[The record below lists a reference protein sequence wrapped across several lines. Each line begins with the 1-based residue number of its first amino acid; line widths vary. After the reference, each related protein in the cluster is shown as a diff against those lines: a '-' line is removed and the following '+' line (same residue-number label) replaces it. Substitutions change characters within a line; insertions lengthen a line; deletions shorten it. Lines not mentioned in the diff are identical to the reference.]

1 MRICV
6 QVATPLPVINLGKIL
21 IPFYN
26 IFLLLFLGQFLGV
39 LGNDVASRLS
49 IEVKT
54 RNLNDM
60 GQCKAGLEVD
70 FVRVDTYQRSKRS
83 HASRK
88 PRSGDTVKT
97 EGKVGAEINVEARTD
112 TGGSRSFSFSVK
124 GEAEFRVTRSKRQ
137 SEDGN
142 VSKPGSDING
152 SSPSSDNNG
161 SNPGNSGGN
170 SGNSGGGGGFGWR
183 R

>member
-1 MRICV
+1 
-6 QVATPLPVINLGKIL
+6 
-21 IPFYN
+21 
-26 IFLLLFLGQFLGV
+26 
-39 LGNDVASRLS
+39 
-49 IEVKT
+49 
-54 RNLNDM
+54 M

-97 EGKVGAEINVEARTD
+97 ERKVSGEINVEARTD

-137 SEDGN
+137 SEDNN
-142 VSKPGSDING
+142 VSKPGSDNTGGNPGSDDNG
-152 SSPSSDNNG
+152 SDPGSDNNGSDPGSDNNG
-161 SNPGNSGGN
+161 SNPGSDNNGSNPGSDNNGSDRGGNSGN
-170 SGNSGGGGGFGWR
+170 SGNSGGGGGGFGWR